1 MYTSNNIVLKCVIFL
16 KIHRHKWPNDYMCG
30 QSYGWLENGRGPTVI
45 LYSAMHKSGSICNC
59 IYITLILFY
68 ISDTTTHATA
78 PTAPPKMTFNVQENI
93 PPPSENIRQL
103 SASPQKPRSP
113 NLYPV
118 LSELQQKLSTVNQPG
133 QPSSPTPS
141 TQRTPVASPTA
152 PKATNYPRPDHKVRY
167 YNTIPTLYHH

>member
-1 MYTSNNIVLKCVIFL
+1 MTTCLYTHNAVA
-16 KIHRHKWPNDYMCG
+16 
-30 QSYGWLENGRGPTVI
+30 
-45 LYSAMHKSGSICNC
+45 YS
-59 IYITLILFY
+59 TLIHFC
-68 ISDTTTHATA
+68 ITDTTTHATV
-78 PTAPPKMTFNVQENI
+78 PTAPPKMAFNAQENI

-141 TQRTPVASPTA
+141 TQQTPVASPSA
-152 PKATNYPRPDHKVRY
+152 PKTANYPRPDHKVI
-167 YNTIPTLYHH
+167 NTVSTL